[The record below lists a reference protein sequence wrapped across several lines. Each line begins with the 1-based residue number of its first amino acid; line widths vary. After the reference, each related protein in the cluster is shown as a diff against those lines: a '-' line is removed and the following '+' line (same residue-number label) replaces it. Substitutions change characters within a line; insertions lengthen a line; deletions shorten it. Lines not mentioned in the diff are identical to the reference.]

1 MCMCIPGQPVA
12 DLESYMTSMEKKQES
27 IEKMMQKLEPSSD
40 PAAKK
45 FFDCKWYV
53 ASVCAHL
60 RYSMCMYACIHLNY
74 KPWAYVGLNTNA
86 QMHVY
91 CLYIILQHGFPIAV
105 IEYAVIYIFHLRL
118 HDALQPVLNELKD
131 SYNTFSTYITELKM
145 EHKDGKVASAELSAL
160 LVWNIDSLRLT
171 QWAFGFKGTLVSNIP
186 SQNKLWFGPLV
197 MWYNRKEIDACMSF
211 NHYILHQTM
220 QALGSWYLG
229 LWPPWMVAMIMMT
242 ILKNGFKSWSH
253 TTGRRHAIACTEC
266 GRINIC
272 TNPLNRHSLIALA
285 RPASL
290 DHQI

>member
-1 MCMCIPGQPVA
+1 MHPP
-12 DLESYMTSMEKKQES
+12 
-27 IEKMMQKLEPSSD
+27 KLQALSLCRVKYQCSN
-40 PAAKK
+40 
-45 FFDCKWYV
+45 
-53 ASVCAHL
+53 
-60 RYSMCMYACIHLNY
+60 ACILLIY
-74 KPWAYVGLNTNA
+74 YIATWFPYS
-86 QMHVY
+86 
-91 CLYIILQHGFPIAV
+91 CYIICC
-105 IEYAVIYIFHLRL
+105 YIFHLRL
-118 HDALQPVLNELKD
+118 HDALQPVLDELKD

-253 TTGRRHAIACTEC
+253 TTGRRHAIACTS
-266 GRINIC
+266 GI
-272 TNPLNRHSLIALA
+272 
-285 RPASL
+285 
-290 DHQI
+290 